1 MDYMTCDIPVGS
13 YVIFFSSDDL
23 TMPCLGEVRKAT
35 RCFVDLEPR
44 WNGCY
49 TPRRHRNGILALIPP
64 GISTAASRNAL
75 LNRLMDAWHETRGST
90 DIVARYREILDEVLH
105 NGEQA

>member
-35 RCFVDLEPR
+35 RCFVDLELR
-44 WNGCY
+44 WEGCHV
-49 TPRRHRNGILALIPP
+49 PRRHRNGILALIPP
-64 GISTAASRNAL
+64 GISTEASRTAL
-75 LNRLMDAWHETRGST
+75 LRRLMDVWVTKPDRDT
-90 DIVARYREILDEVLH
+90 LLARYRAVLDEVLH